1 MERQELGLD
10 TRHPTPVMVS
20 TDECGGTPPGTC
32 RESGCGCGDCPAGDD
47 ALAGSYQKWLRT
59 GPARINPA
67 DGNLVLALCLPAGG
81 LLQPE
86 ARSYYNAQSTYSDNF
101 GYGWGH
107 TLRRWVEEPTGS
119 SADLHQGG
127 GTVLRYTNLNGMT
140 GLYTPPAGATSK
152 LQKSITMPTK
162 WTETRP
168 DGFFYEYVPPTGR
181 NMKPVEDLDPPCTN
195 ADVGLILR

>member
-20 TDECGGTPPGTC
+20 TDECGGAPPGAC
-32 RESGCGCGDCPAGDD
+32 LESGCGCGDCPTGDD
-47 ALAGSYQKWLRT
+47 ALAGSYQQWLRT

-67 DGNLVLALCLPAGG
+67 NGNLVLALCLPAGG

-107 TLRRWVEEPTGS
+107 TLRRWVEEPTG
-119 SADLHQGG
+119 
-127 GTVLRYTNLNGMT
+127 GTCVAKTIPNDGMPFGVRYVCRCQVLGV
-140 GLYTPPAGATSK
+140 A
-152 LQKSITMPTK
+152 
-162 WTETRP
+162 
-168 DGFFYEYVPPTGR
+168 
-181 NMKPVEDLDPPCTN
+181 
-195 ADVGLILR
+195 